1 LLNYDIM
8 SSLNSKERL
17 DLKKL
22 ISESSDCT
30 DNTQHIRN
38 VKHSVLIR
46 NDIRTVENLK
56 MKERKLFEND
66 KDAFRT
72 LCEKNASFLSTMYLD
87 IFNRLLKNELDLT
100 IMTKLLTVLKL
111 IEDGK
116 VDQHEGSVM
125 VGKILKELYIDS
137 AIKHGDNLDKQ
148 REGEVDGQEKAE
160 PVEGKKISWK
170 EFKNLHP

>member
-1 LLNYDIM
+1 M

-22 ISESSDCT
+22 ISESDCT
-30 DNTQHIRN
+30 DNTEHIRN

-56 MKERKLFEND
+56 MRERQLFEND
-66 KDAFRT
+66 KDAFRG
-72 LCEKNASFLSTMYLD
+72 LCESKAPFLCGNYFD

-137 AIKHGDNLDKQ
+137 AIRHGDNLDKD
-148 REGEVDGQEKAE
+148 RINETDSQEKVE
-160 PVEGKKISWK
+160 PIEGKKISWK
-170 EFKNLHP
+170 EFKKMENM

>member
-1 LLNYDIM
+1 M

-22 ISESSDCT
+22 ISESDCT
-30 DNTQHIRN
+30 DNTEHIRK

-56 MKERKLFEND
+56 MQERQLFETD
-66 KDAFRT
+66 KDAFRG
-72 LCEKNASFLSTMYLD
+72 LCESKTPFLCGNYFD

-137 AIKHGDNLDKQ
+137 AIKHGDNLDKL
-148 REGEVDGQEKAE
+148 REPDAE
-160 PVEGKKISWK
+160 DKVEPIEGKKISWR
-170 EFKNLHP
+170 EFKKIENM